1 MRSTSPLNRLGRLG
15 LATALT
21 LAAGLASADARD
33 DLDAFSKG
41 LKGLDGRFT
50 QQVFDDRGK
59 LKETSSGRVALSRPD
74 RFRWE
79 YTKPYP
85 QLIVADGNKVWV
97 HDPDLE
103 QVTVRP
109 QGPEERNSPLAAL
122 LDPVERKKRFTIAE
136 AGSSDG
142 LDWLKLTPRD
152 EDDANFRS
160 AQLGFGDAGL
170 EKMLVTDAL
179 GQKTSIAFSNWRR
192 NPSFGA
198 GTFAFKPPAGA
209 DVIGDR

>member
-1 MRSTSPLNRLGRLG
+1 MRQTPRNRLAQFG
-15 LATALT
+15 LAAALCIGFT
-21 LAAGLASADARD
+21 GAASAEARD

-50 QQVFDDRGK
+50 QQVYDDRGQ

-85 QLIVADGNKVWV
+85 QLIVADGDKVWV

-103 QVTVRP
+103 QVTVRA

-122 LDPVERKKRFTIAE
+122 LDPAQREKRFVIAE
-136 AGSSDG
+136 AGTSDG
-142 LDWLKLTPRD
+142 LDWLKLTPKD
-152 EDDANFRS
+152 ADDANFRS
-160 AQLGFGDAGL
+160 ARLGFGDDGL
-170 EKMLVTDAL
+170 ERMQVTDAL
-179 GQKTSIAFSNWRR
+179 GQRTSIAFTQWRR
-192 NPSFGA
+192 NPDFRA
-198 GTFAFKPPAGA
+198 GTFSFTPPAGA
-209 DVIGDR
+209 DVIGER